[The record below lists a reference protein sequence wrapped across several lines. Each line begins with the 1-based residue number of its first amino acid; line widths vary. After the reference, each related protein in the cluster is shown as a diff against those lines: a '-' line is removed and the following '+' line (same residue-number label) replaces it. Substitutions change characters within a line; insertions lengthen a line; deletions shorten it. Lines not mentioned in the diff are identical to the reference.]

1 MIVVRDQF
9 QGIDAKL
16 PHRIALRGAAATMGI
31 ETIVVVIE
39 EGRVDQHRRYRRWG
53 PGRGSSKAKPS
64 LPSIPTV
71 VAPWRPRVSGRRP
84 ELTPDG

>member
-39 EGRVDQHRRYRRWG
+39 EDGSISIVATDDGIPVDVHRRNRRCRRSRLWSCHG
-53 PGRGSSKAKPS
+53 VRGSADA
-64 LPSIPTV
+64 TQ
-71 VAPWRPRVSGRRP
+71 
-84 ELTPDG
+84 D